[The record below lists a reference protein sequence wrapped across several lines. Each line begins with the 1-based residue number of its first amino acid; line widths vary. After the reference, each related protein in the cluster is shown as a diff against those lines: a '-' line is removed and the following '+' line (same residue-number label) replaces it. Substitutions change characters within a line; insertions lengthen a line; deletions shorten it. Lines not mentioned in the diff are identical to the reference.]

1 MSISMILCIVIISI
15 ILITVIVMILK
26 PDNRKH
32 VIKSK
37 IVDYELKQK
46 ANTPTTNLY
55 LISVEDKRKSIELSI
70 PKQYQPNKDMLLTYK
85 VIAGKTRFIML
96 EETIQNED

>member
-1 MSISMILCIVIISI
+1 MSVILCIAIVAI

-26 PDNRKH
+26 PDNRKR
-32 VIKSK
+32 VIKSE
-37 IVDYELKQK
+37 IINCELKQK

-55 LISVEDKRKSIELSI
+55 LISIEDKRKPIELSI
-70 PKQYQPNKDMLLTYK
+70 PKQYQPEKDMLLTYK

-96 EETIQNED
+96 EETIQNEE